1 VVSQAYALI
10 ERSDE
15 RATLEQAL
23 AEVEVGDGRCL
34 SLAGPAGIGKTA
46 LLGEACSIGRSRGFR
61 VLSATGFELER
72 GFPFGVARQLYEGS
86 LQEIDEPE
94 RGKLLGGAATVFGA
108 GGTDQTGSDHSFQ
121 ALLGLYWLV
130 AELAQAGPLLIAVD
144 DVQWS
149 DIPSLRHLLYLS
161 RRLEGLQIAL
171 LVAER
176 SGEGSVPVLEEL
188 HEAMSLRIEPTPL
201 SIDGVTELIQETFDE
216 PPSPDFALACLRQTG
231 GYPLYL
237 RETLLTLQERN
248 LRPDDSAT
256 SAIEHIDAQ
265 GVARHVWRRVESVDS
280 MAGAVVGAICVL
292 GEGARRGRIA
302 LISDIPASQVAE
314 IIDALVAREVLQEDE
329 IPRFTHPVVRSAVE
343 ARLSSGQRDA
353 WHRAAARLLDR
364 EGAGI
369 DEVGKHLMECVP
381 EADPWV
387 VERLRELGADAMR
400 RGAPE
405 SAITAL
411 ARAREEPPPAEDR
424 VTLFRELAAAKD
436 AAGKPEEALEHLAE
450 ASKRSSEDLRIQA
463 EIAIA
468 RAQILASI
476 NRWLDA
482 VESLDRALGL
492 VAGRDATLEQL
503 IDAELITYS
512 IIAESARSRG
522 LERLASY
529 EGQVP
534 DGPAA
539 ASVLTAMAVAVGFT
553 GERAPESAALAERAL
568 RLDSLESRRSNP
580 ERWLIATTVLTFSD
594 RPDLARMAAEGRR
607 DLVRHNGHRREI
619 FAVEITIGMA
629 ALRQGAIPD
638 AVSAAQAALSV
649 VDPGPHEAWAHGAHA
664 LALFESGEFDA
675 VAQALAATTPEH
687 WSEAA
692 PGSFSL
698 FWARAQLCLAQGRF
712 EDAAADLAELRRR
725 GDATGPGIRPHSEVR
740 WPVEVLL
747 AHRKGESEKARE
759 LAAMELEAAYRFEGP
774 GYIGQMLR
782 LSGMVNEPGEGLE
795 LLRESVDV
803 LAASVFPLEY
813 ARSLV
818 ELGAALRRRGERSA
832 AREPLGEGLDLAY
845 RCGAGPVVTQ
855 ALEELRA
862 SGARPRRA
870 VREGPDA
877 LTATESRTVVLAA
890 KGRSNREIAQELC
903 VTLKTVEGTLMRAYA
918 KLGISGRGARGA
930 LPEALGSLYSEA

>member
-1 VVSQAYALI
+1 
-10 ERSDE
+10 
-15 RATLEQAL
+15 
-23 AEVEVGDGRCL
+23 
-34 SLAGPAGIGKTA
+34 
-46 LLGEACSIGRSRGFR
+46 
-61 VLSATGFELER
+61 
-72 GFPFGVARQLYEGS
+72 
-86 LQEIDEPE
+86 
-94 RGKLLGGAATVFGA
+94 
-108 GGTDQTGSDHSFQ
+108 
-121 ALLGLYWLV
+121 
-130 AELAQAGPLLIAVD
+130 
-144 DVQWS
+144 
-149 DIPSLRHLLYLS
+149 
-161 RRLEGLQIAL
+161 
-171 LVAER
+171 
-176 SGEGSVPVLEEL
+176 
-188 HEAMSLRIEPTPL
+188 
-201 SIDGVTELIQETFDE
+201 
-216 PPSPDFALACLRQTG
+216 
-231 GYPLYL
+231 
-237 RETLLTLQERN
+237 
-248 LRPDDSAT
+248 
-256 SAIEHIDAQ
+256 
-265 GVARHVWRRVESVDS
+265 

-314 IIDALVAREVLQEDE
+314 IIDALVAREVLREDE
-329 IPRFTHPVVRSAVE
+329 IPRFTHPVVRAAVE

-369 DEVGKHLMECVP
+369 DEVGKHLMECAP

-405 SAITAL
+405 SAIVAL

-424 VTLFRELAAAKD
+424 VTLLRELAAAKD

-450 ASKRSSEDLRIQA
+450 ASKRTPGDLRIQA

-522 LERLASY
+522 LERLVAY
-529 EGQVP
+529 QGQVP

-568 RLDSLESRRSNP
+568 RLDSLEGPRSNP

-638 AVSAAQAALSV
+638 AVSAARAALSV

-687 WSEAA
+687 WSGAA

-747 AHRKGESEKARE
+747 AQRKGESEKARE
-759 LAAMELEAAYRFEGP
+759 LAAIELEAAYRFEGS

-782 LSGMVNEPGEGLE
+782 LSGMVNEPGAGLE

-803 LAASVFPLEY
+803 LASSVFRLEY

-818 ELGAALRRRGERSA
+818 ELGAALRRRGERVA

-855 ALEELRA
+855 AMEELQA
-862 SGARPRRA
+862 TGARPRRA

-877 LTATESRTVVLAA
+877 LTATESRTAVLAA

-903 VTLKTVEGTLMRAYA
+903 VTLKTVEGTLMRGYA

-930 LPEALGSLYSEA
+930 LPGALGSLYSEA